1 MRTARNSGSMGMPNL
16 VRQGL
21 ENCQRYFSQ
30 LVWGRLTKNE
40 RLRETGILAGEAM
53 VDVLG
58 LQYAVQYS
66 TGRLNPVQ
74 SSYRNSFFQGG
85 TSFPSGAL
93 PDPTRPIQLPGSRP
107 WHNTRGRC
115 ATPDLQCVF
124 SLQGFV
130 FVRKSFPPPG
140 VRRTHIPSQTS
151 LSTRRSC
158 ALDLS
163 LMHPPHFRTNIIA
176 ALTLLLLLV
185 STVEAQTPTD

>member
-40 RLRETGILAGEAM
+40 RLRETGVLAGEAM

-74 SSYRNSFFQGG
+74 SRWDPIMPRSRF
-85 TSFPSGAL
+85 SFPGAHL
-93 PDPTRPIQLPGSRP
+93 GTILAVAAQLLIY
-107 WHNTRGRC
+107 N
-115 ATPDLQCVF
+115 VF
-124 SLQGFV
+124 SLCRDLRSFGRAFRPQGCDGHTSL
-130 FVRKSFPPPG
+130 RRLRFPPGGP
-140 VRRTHIPSQTS
+140 
-151 LSTRRSC
+151 
-158 ALDLS
+158 AL
-163 LMHPPHFRTNIIA
+163 
-176 ALTLLLLLV
+176 
-185 STVEAQTPTD
+185 